1 MREMALDVE
10 EDEHDDKEDSRSEE
24 EDSDYS
30 AGDEETSDHDQAGPS
45 GEQDW
50 HNSFMYWDFD
60 LLACQLILVGVV
72 WQLQVAIQLTK
83 LAFK

>member
-1 MREMALDVE
+1 MALDVE
-10 EDEHDDKEDSRSEE
+10 EDEHDDEVDSQSEE

-30 AGDEETSDHDQAGPS
+30 ASDAEEETSDHEQAGPS

-50 HNSFMYWDFD
+50 HNLFMGLWP
-60 LLACQLILVGVV
+60 AHTSQLILVCVV

>member
-1 MREMALDVE
+1 MALDVE
-10 EDEHDDKEDSRSEE
+10 EDEHDDKEDSRSEG

-30 AGDEETSDHDQAGPS
+30 AGDEEETSDHDQAGPS

-50 HNSFMYWDFD
+50 HNSFMYWDSD
-60 LLACQLILVGVV
+60 LLTCQLILVGVV